1 LAFGQT
7 LLLQYSCSKCGTLLK
22 EIKVGNANV
31 KLSNLEEECPKCGS
45 VLLVRTLKRE
55 WKLNEELQS
64 QQQLSSDSS
73 SLLPKF
79 QTAYEQISDRLT
91 FDIEKIDSILSPLT
105 AGEGLCIIGEKYH
118 THTLIARLCVRALM
132 SKRQGGFDCQNILF
146 VDSGNSVDVYQ
157 YMNFARQYGLDI
169 KKVLRSIIASRSFNL
184 YQLANTIMYKLPKVI
199 QQYNPKIIVVI
210 SDLLDMFLRD
220 PQILIEEEE
229 AEHIIKEIINSVK
242 KMMMMPSRNVS
253 VLVSCSRRQHFQST
267 IYEKIILSAFHKC
280 IEITSCE
287 NNLLSLSFNIKKV
300 RDNNNNN
307 SGIKSYSS
315 GGYGSNSSNSCLLQ
329 TRDLSLVTRPR

>member
-1 LAFGQT
+1 M
-7 LLLQYSCSKCGTLLK
+7 LLSHQLLKYFCSKCGTLLK
-22 EIKVGNANV
+22 EIKEAGNANV

-45 VLLVRTLKRE
+45 LLVRTLKRE

-64 QQQLSSDSS
+64 QQLSSDSS

-199 QQYNPKIIVVI
+199 QQYNPKIIVI

-229 AEHIIKEIINSVK
+229 HIIKEIINSIKRRKISGKNNTNIDDVLY
-242 KMMMMPSRNVS
+242 
-253 VLVSCSRRQHFQST
+253 LVSSNNNH
-267 IYEKIILSAFHKC
+267 SAAYNKVLLPRFDKH
-280 IEITSCE
+280 IEITKSKTKSS
-287 NNLLSLSFNIKKV
+287 LLNVKIK
-300 RDNNNNN
+300 N
-307 SGIKSYSS
+307 YSHNKKCS
-315 GGYGSNSSNSCLLQ
+315 TTTLLVQ
-329 TRDLSLVTRPR
+329 QKDLQIISPR

>member
-1 LAFGQT
+1 M
-7 LLLQYSCSKCGTLLK
+7 LLSHQLLKYFCSKCGTLLK
-22 EIKVGNANV
+22 EIKEAGNANV

-45 VLLVRTLKRE
+45 LLVRTLKRE

-64 QQQLSSDSS
+64 QQLSSDSS

-91 FDIEKIDSILSPLT
+91 FDIEKIDSILSLT

-199 QQYNPKIIVVI
+199 QQYNPKIIVI

-229 AEHIIKEIINSVK
+229 HIIKEIINSIKRRKISGKNNTNIDDVLY
-242 KMMMMPSRNVS
+242 
-253 VLVSCSRRQHFQST
+253 LVSSNNNH
-267 IYEKIILSAFHKC
+267 SAAYNKVLLPRFDKH
-280 IEITSCE
+280 IEITKSKTKSS
-287 NNLLSLSFNIKKV
+287 LLNVKVKNYSHNKKC
-300 RDNNNNN
+300 
-307 SGIKSYSS
+307 STTT
-315 GGYGSNSSNSCLLQ
+315 LLVQ
-329 TRDLSLVTRPR
+329 QKDLQIISPR

>member
-1 LAFGQT
+1 M
-7 LLLQYSCSKCGTLLK
+7 LLSHQLLKYFCSKCGTLLK
-22 EIKVGNANV
+22 EIKEAGNANV
-31 KLSNLEEECPKCGS
+31 KLCNLDEECPKCGS
-45 VLLVRTLKRE
+45 LLVRTLKRE

-64 QQQLSSDSS
+64 QQLSSDSS

-91 FDIEKIDSILSPLT
+91 FDIEKIDSILSLT

-199 QQYNPKIIVVI
+199 QQYNPKIIVI

-229 AEHIIKEIINSVK
+229 HIIKEIINSIKRRKISGKNNTNIDDVLY
-242 KMMMMPSRNVS
+242 
-253 VLVSCSRRQHFQST
+253 LVSSNNNH
-267 IYEKIILSAFHKC
+267 SAAYNKVLLPRFDKH
-280 IEITSCE
+280 IEITKSKTKSS
-287 NNLLSLSFNIKKV
+287 LLNVKVKNYSHNKKC
-300 RDNNNNN
+300 
-307 SGIKSYSS
+307 STTTT
-315 GGYGSNSSNSCLLQ
+315 LLVQ
-329 TRDLSLVTRPR
+329 QKDLQIISPR

>member
-1 LAFGQT
+1 M
-7 LLLQYSCSKCGTLLK
+7 LLIHQLLKYFCSKCGTLLK
-22 EIKVGNANV
+22 EIKEAGNVNV
-31 KLSNLEEECPKCGS
+31 KLLCNLEEECPKCGS

-55 WKLNEELQS
+55 WKLNEERQS
-64 QQQLSSDSS
+64 QQVSSDSS

-79 QTAYEQISDRLT
+79 QTAYEQINDRLT

-105 AGEGLCIIGEKYH
+105 AGEGLCIIGEKYY
-118 THTLIARLCVRALM
+118 THTLIARLCIRALM

-169 KKVLRSIIASRSFNL
+169 KKVLKSIIASRSFNL
-184 YQLANTIMYKLPKVI
+184 YQLANTIVNKLPKVI
-199 QQYNPKIIVVI
+199 QQYNPKIIVI

-220 PQILIEEEE
+220 PQILIEEA
-229 AEHIIKEIINSVK
+229 AEHIIKEIINSIK
-242 KMMMMPSRNVS
+242 KMMMSVKNVS
-253 VLVSCSRRQHFQST
+253 VLVSCSRSQHFQFT
-267 IYEKIILSAFHKC
+267 IYQKIILSAFHKC

-287 NNLLSLSFNIKKV
+287 SNLLSLSFNVKKV
-300 RDNNNNN
+300 KNNNNN

-315 GGYGSNSSNSCLLQ
+315 GSYNTNNSCLLQ
-329 TRDLSLVTRPR
+329 TRDLSLATKARCM

>member
-1 LAFGQT
+1 
-7 LLLQYSCSKCGTLLK
+7 
-22 EIKVGNANV
+22 
-31 KLSNLEEECPKCGS
+31 
-45 VLLVRTLKRE
+45 LKRE

-64 QQQLSSDSS
+64 QQLSSDSS

-91 FDIEKIDSILSPLT
+91 FDIEKIDSILSLT
-105 AGEGLCIIGEKYH
+105 AGEELCIIGEKYH

-199 QQYNPKIIVVI
+199 QQYNPKIIVI

-229 AEHIIKEIINSVK
+229 HIIKEIINSIKRRKISGKNNTNIDDVLY
-242 KMMMMPSRNVS
+242 
-253 VLVSCSRRQHFQST
+253 LVSSNNNH
-267 IYEKIILSAFHKC
+267 SAAYNKVLLPRFDKH
-280 IEITSCE
+280 IEITKSKTKSS
-287 NNLLSLSFNIKKV
+287 LLNVKVKNYSHNKKC
-300 RDNNNNN
+300 
-307 SGIKSYSS
+307 STTTT
-315 GGYGSNSSNSCLLQ
+315 LLVQ
-329 TRDLSLVTRPR
+329 QKDLQIISPR